1 MFIAEGLGKAG
12 VTENRKRKQT
22 RDVVTSRMRIRVHI
36 RIRMRIRV
44 HIRMHILTQ
53 DQQTKAHL
61 SKTTKQRTAG

>member
-36 RIRMRIRV
+36 R
-44 HIRMHILTQ
+44 MHILTQ